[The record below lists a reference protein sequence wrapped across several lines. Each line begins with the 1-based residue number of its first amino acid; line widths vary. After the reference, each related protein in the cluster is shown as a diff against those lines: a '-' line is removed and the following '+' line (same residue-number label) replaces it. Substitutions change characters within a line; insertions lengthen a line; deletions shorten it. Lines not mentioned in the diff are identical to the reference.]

1 MASDQITVP
10 EFDYEETDG
19 NRMRVTATVANG
31 ADENRQVTLT
41 ISVDAG
47 DQHEETS
54 TDLTVRANDAE
65 ETEAVFDVDVAEFE
79 RDGSLD
85 FDWDARA
92 E

>member
-1 MASDQITVP
+1 MASDQISVP
-10 EFDYEETDG
+10 EFDYEETEG
-19 NRMRVTATVANG
+19 NQMRVTATVAND
-31 ADENRQVTLT
+31 ADENQQVTLT

-47 DQHEETS
+47 DQHEEKS

-65 ETEAVFDVDVAEFE
+65 ETEAVFDVDVDEFE

-85 FDWDARA
+85 FDWDAQA